1 MNDVNKEFEK
11 WRRDKFPALNDVK
24 KDGINGWILIYGKRA
39 WKQSRIKT
47 LEKIQAKLKAT
58 VEYEWEET
66 TEEYI
71 DTELLRSE

>member
-39 WKQSRIKT
+39 WKQSRIDTLDKIRTKIFNESLDLKT
-47 LEKIQAKLKAT
+47 LN
-58 VEYEWEET
+58 
-66 TEEYI
+66 YI
-71 DTELLRSE
+71 DTELTKLRSE